1 MFSKEDV
8 LKLRHNEEF
17 FVDKFSSMISKMSAE
32 NPDFVEEECVYGA
45 AVMLSYVIHDTSQLT
60 MEELTHSVEQIID
73 RFVQYGK

>member
-17 FVDKFSSMISKMSAE
+17 FVNKFSSMIFKMREE
-32 NPDFVEEECVYGA
+32 NPDFIEEECVYGA

-60 MEELTHSVEQIID
+60 MEELTHSVESIID
-73 RFVQYGK
+73 RFLENRK

>member
-17 FVDKFSSMISKMSAE
+17 FVDKFSSMISKMRVE
-32 NPDFVEEECVYGA
+32 NPDFTEEECVYGA

-60 MEELTHSVEQIID
+60 MEELTRSVEQIID